1 MKSKN
6 KLREILSFAPGVDLC
21 VIEPN
26 KMLPEA
32 DDGHGMLA
40 RACIRYNNKESN
52 IECELKDGT
61 VPDVLCWPVY
71 FGEMQCPFGPEELDE
86 YVERCEKKKE
96 EK

>member
-32 DDGHGMLA
+32 DDGHGRLA
-40 RACIRYNNKESN
+40 RACIRYRSEESE
-52 IECELKDGT
+52 IPARRADGSMPET
-61 VPDVLCWPVY
+61 VCWPVY
-71 FGEMQCPFGPEELDE
+71 FGELQCPFEPDELDE